1 MINNIEEYANYVGST
16 VGSLKRDIYK
26 YTACGAWVDWDDKKV
41 TIGSIVEGTDV
52 EFSKTFFFPFDSKEI
67 DTWFDELEELTDEVW
82 YEVNND
88 EGDKNE

>member
-1 MINNIEEYANYVGST
+1 MINN
-16 VGSLKRDIYK
+16 
-26 YTACGAWVDWDDKKV
+26 
-41 TIGSIVEGTDV
+41 
-52 EFSKTFFFPFDSKEI
+52 KEI